1 MDGSSKDSVAN
12 EIHSRENNEWIEEM
26 GDDFGWGDPVAQFK
40 CECSAPDCEST
51 IQLTRKE
58 YERIRRLG
66 KQFVIHPR
74 HENPEFDIVIEENA
88 NWALVHKLPGD
99 PTEIAEDSDPRRSS
113 DVPGPDG
120 PRTG

>member
-26 GDDFGWGDPVAQFK
+26 GDDFGWGEPVAQFK
-40 CECSAPDCEST
+40 CECSAPDCPST

-66 KQFVIHPR
+66 RQFVIHLR
-74 HENPEFDIVIEENA
+74 HENPEFDIVTEENA
-88 NWALVHKLPGD
+88 NWAIVQKLPGD
-99 PTEIAEDSDPRRSS
+99 PTEIAEESDPRRPS
-113 DVPGPDG
+113 DAPGPEG